1 MSTEENIKEKAKIAD
16 ENTGVKV
23 CHTMCEI
30 CTRGCG
36 IDAYVKDGKIIKVEG
51 TKGNPT
57 GFGYLCQKGQG
68 TRSYIYRED
77 RIKTPLKRVGKR
89 GEGKFVPI
97 TWDEAYK
104 EIAEKLNL
112 YKQESG
118 PDSVVFFSGYTKWY
132 RPIYQR
138 LIYSFGSKNYCTDDS
153 LCYFSTFMANKLNSG
168 ITTRPDQRFSGVFLA
183 WAFNRYYS
191 GSIVETKRLEQ
202 YKAENGLKIVV
213 VDPRITP
220 ASEKLADIHLRPLPG
235 TDGALACCFAN
246 LFIEWDRIDHGYI
259 SKHVYGFEEY
269 AEYVKEFTVE
279 KTSEIT
285 TIPQEDIIAAAHMLT
300 ENGPMSIAE
309 GASPLVHH
317 TNGMQT
323 YRAIMTLAAITG
335 NYDRK
340 GGQIPTNYADVSRS
354 GDGVLEDAFALDV
367 FPYSRGK
374 KVGQIKY
381 PLFCEIVEQGQ
392 DMDLA
397 RHILEKDPYP
407 IRAIFA
413 MGMNYRMLPAD
424 EKLLEAI
431 KSLDFFADV
440 DIFLTDTA
448 KYADI
453 VLPACSGFERGTFR
467 NYKNGKV
474 FFSKPAIEPL
484 YESKSDAD
492 ILCELASALGIDD
505 PYLKAGYKACIDY
518 MLGPTGLTV
527 DKLQESDEQVVL
539 PTFINYEAGTNTATG
554 YNTETAKYEIKSK
567 VIESRYQK
575 YGLEPLPKYV
585 PPLDPADPKDYPLI
599 LCSGG
604 RLVNTMHSRLHNSKW
619 HRIQRPQPSADIHP
633 DDAMQRSIS
642 NGDDIVLYNPQGE
655 LHLKAHVTNT
665 CKKGVVFLVHGY
677 KEADVN
683 SIIPEVYDP
692 YSGYPGLRSAR
703 CNVRP
708 EQGKE

>member
-1 MSTEENIKEKAKIAD
+1 MNTEESLKEKAKIAD
-16 ENTGVKV
+16 NENGVKI

-36 IDAYVKDGKIIKVEG
+36 IDAYVKNGEIIKVEG
-51 TKGNPT
+51 TPGNPT

-77 RIKTPLKRVGKR
+77 RIKTPLKRVGER

-97 TWDEAYK
+97 TWKEAYQ
-104 EIAEKLNL
+104 EIAEKLNR
-112 YKQESG
+112 YKKESG
-118 PDSVVFFSGYTKWY
+118 ADSVVFFSGYTKWY

-138 LIYSFGSKNYCTDDS
+138 LIYDFGSKNYCTDDS
-153 LCYFSTFMANKLNSG
+153 LCYFSTFIANKLNSG
-168 ITTRPDQRFSGVFLA
+168 ITTRPDQRFSGVFLG

-191 GSIVETKRLEQ
+191 GSISETKRLEQ
-202 YKAENGLKIVV
+202 YKVENGLKIVV

-246 LFIEWDRIDHGYI
+246 LFIQWDKIDHEYI
-259 SKHVYGFEEY
+259 QKHVYGFEEY

-279 KTSEIT
+279 KTSKIT
-285 TIPQEDIIAAAHMLT
+285 TIQEEDILAAAHMLT

-323 YRAIMTLAAITG
+323 YRAVMALAAITG

-340 GGQIPTNYADVSRS
+340 GGQIPTNYSDGSRA
-354 GDGVLEDAFALDV
+354 GDGVAEDMFALEN
-367 FPYSRGK
+367 FPYTDGK

-397 RHILEKDPYP
+397 RQILEKDPYP

-413 MGMNYRMLPAD
+413 MGMNYRMFPVD
-424 EKLLEAI
+424 GKLIEAI
-431 KSLDFFADV
+431 KALDFFVDV
-440 DIFLTDTA
+440 DLFLTDTA

-453 VLPACSGFERGTFR
+453 VLPACSSFERGTFR

-474 FFSKPAIEPL
+474 FFSKPAIRPL

-492 ILCELASALGIDD
+492 ILCELAQALDIQD
-505 PYLKAGYKACIDY
+505 PLLRAGYKACVDS
-518 MLGPTGLTV
+518 MLEPTGLTSE
-527 DKLQESDEQVVL
+527 KLQQSDEQVVL
-539 PTFINYEAGTNTATG
+539 PTFVNYVAGTNTQSG
-554 YNTETAKYEIKSK
+554 YNTVTGKYEIKSK
-567 VIESRYQK
+567 VIESRFQK
-575 YGLEPLPKYV
+575 YGLDPLPKYV
-585 PPLDPADPKDYPLI
+585 PPLDPADRKEFPLV

-604 RLVNTMHSRLHNSKW
+604 RLPNTMHSRLHTSKW
-619 HRIQRPQPSADIHP
+619 HRAQRKFASADIHP
-633 DDAMQRSIS
+633 EDAKQRKIAD
-642 NGDDIVLYNPQGE
+642 GDDIVLYNPQGE
-655 LHLKAHVTNT
+655 LHVKAHVTYT
-665 CKKGVVFLVHGY
+665 CKKGVVFMVHGY
-677 KEADVN
+677 SEADVN
-683 SIIPEVYDP
+683 SIMPEVYDP

-703 CNVRP
+703 CNIRL
-708 EQGKE
+708 EEKKG